1 MIARKSIVSNRCFSS
16 LRLVVLYMFMHFK
29 TELKLLLKKS
39 PLIFSGRV
47 EKGQWHEI
55 G

>member
-16 LRLVVLYMFMHFK
+16 LRLVVLYVFMHFK
-29 TELKLLLKKS
+29 AELKLLLKKS

-47 EKGQWHEI
+47 EKDQWHEM